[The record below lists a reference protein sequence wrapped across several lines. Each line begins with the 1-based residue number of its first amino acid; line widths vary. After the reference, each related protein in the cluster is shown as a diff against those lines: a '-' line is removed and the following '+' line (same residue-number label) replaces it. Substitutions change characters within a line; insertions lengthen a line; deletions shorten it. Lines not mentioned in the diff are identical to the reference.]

1 MTGDRKSLEG
11 GTRCQHEELGTVWIE
26 GLINDYQTD
35 EIYVVR
41 DADFKLHLVYRY
53 DLTPEVDDDE

>member
-1 MTGDRKSLEG
+1 MMGDRKSLEG

-26 GLINDYQTD
+26 GLINSYEID

-41 DADFKLHLVYRY
+41 DAEFKLHLVFRFN
-53 DLTPEVDDDE
+53 LEPEVEE